1 MYIRCKD
8 EDSIYIIDRSENKVY
23 EIIEGS
29 VCLMRVNAD
38 NFMRF
43 NPYLEPIEETDRAP
57 IEIVEYEKFNNAP
70 K

>member
-23 EIIEGS
+23 EIIES
-29 VCLMRVNAD
+29 SACLMNVNAD

-43 NPYLEPIEETDRAP
+43 NPYLEPIEETDKTP
-57 IEIVEYEKFNNAP
+57 IEIVEYEK
-70 K
+70 